1 MVIARRFV
9 LAIFAL
15 DATFSIR
22 VIHTLGSLATLTRL
36 IGYFS

>member
-1 MVIARRFV
+1 MVVARRFV
-9 LAIFAL
+9 LSIFVM

-22 VIHTLGSLATLTRL
+22 VIHTLGSSATLIRL